1 MSPAGKN
8 DAGFT
13 LIELMVAMLLLGM
26 VTAVVFPSIAALG
39 RRNIDDVAIS
49 VVNRL
54 REARIDAMRSG
65 VPREIDDADLAML
78 VPADM
83 ELEGMEEGGIVLLPN
98 GASSGAELVIR
109 SKNEQRHVL
118 VDWLTGRIGFG
129 NG

>member
-1 MSPAGKN
+1 
-8 DAGFT
+8 
-13 LIELMVAMLLLGM
+13 MVAMLLLGM
-26 VTAVVFPSIAALG
+26 VPAVVFPSIAALG